1 MNSSNKNIVD
11 MRIADLVTTVDGA
24 LPIEFCNQ
32 LIGGFNHEMAIRSAN
47 ANGDIAD
54 AGIESVRRIDNE
66 MCQFESLNCNKVP
79 GWEHVASYVAG
90 VARHWAD
97 KYFTDLGVRGLIPS
111 VDRFEQVRM
120 KCYEPGDQFDWHVD
134 VADAESSRRFL
145 VCLFYL
151 NYCHGGETVFGSDAI
166 SDKLGVSPE
175 PGRLVMFPPMWMLPH
190 KGMPAL
196 NRKYTIAT
204 FIHYEERGH
213 GAQN

>member
-1 MNSSNKNIVD
+1 MTSDKNIVG
-11 MRIADLVTTVDGA
+11 MRVSDLVSVIDDA

-32 LIGGFNHEMAIRSAN
+32 LIGGFDHEIALRCAFANKAIAE
-47 ANGDIAD
+47 NGV
-54 AGIESVRRIDNE
+54 ESIRRIDNE

-90 VARHWAD
+90 VARYWAE
-97 KYFTDLGVRGLIPS
+97 KYFNELGVRDLIPS
-111 VDRFEQVRM
+111 IDHFEEVRM
-120 KCYEPGDQFDWHVD
+120 KCYEPGDEFNWHVD

-151 NYCHGGETVFGSDAI
+151 NHCAGGQTTFGNTDNNPLS
-166 SDKLGVSPE
+166 VNPE

-190 KGMPAL
+190 KGMPAI

-204 FIHYEERGH
+204 FIHYTQKE
-213 GAQN
+213 QTL